1 MLPVVGARVR
11 EVDDQLEGL
20 VTEGLEGENDVID
33 EKVPVRLADFVATG
47 NVVEDWIAGSGC
59 SRLKSS

>member
-1 MLPVVGARVR
+1 MR